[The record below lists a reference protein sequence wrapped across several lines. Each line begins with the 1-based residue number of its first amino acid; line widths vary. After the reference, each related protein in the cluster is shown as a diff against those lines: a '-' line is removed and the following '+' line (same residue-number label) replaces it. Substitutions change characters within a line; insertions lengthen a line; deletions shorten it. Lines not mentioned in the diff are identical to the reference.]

1 MRNNKTNRMI
11 WMDVMNMEQAKIAA
25 GAGAGA
31 GTVMGLEKI
40 PTDMHWKGRVAP
52 TSVPAMSLGIEN
64 AAAKNH
70 IGHFVK
76 QIMRD

>member
-1 MRNNKTNRMI
+1 
-11 WMDVMNMEQAKIAA
+11 MELAKIAA

-31 GTVMGLEKI
+31 GAVMRLEQI
-40 PTDMHWKGRVAP
+40 PTDMHWNGKVAP
-52 TSVPAMSLGIEN
+52 ISVPAMILGIEN
-64 AAAKNH
+64 AAAKDH

>member
-1 MRNNKTNRMI
+1 
-11 WMDVMNMEQAKIAA
+11 MEQTKIGA

-31 GTVMGLEKI
+31 VMSLEHI
-40 PTDMHWKGRVAP
+40 PTDMYWNGKVAP
-52 TSVPAMSLGIEN
+52 ISVPAMILGIEN
-64 AAAKNH
+64 AVAKDR